1 MIRLRFIFAFTILQN
16 HWLPIR
22 LGWRQF
28 ISRKYDSTNRSS
40 WYFQQEVLIPTIRR
54 NRYYLASADPGHPYR
69 WLGSTIWTTLVS
81 YIDYWYQ
88 SIREEYSPSFFT
100 CQLLPLI
107 IIFHP
112 PSPINHILSSL
123 FSFHP
128 QASMKQRVNMSV
140 KAFWNRHGNRLEGF
154 WFLY

>member
-1 MIRLRFIFAFTILQN
+1 MICLRFIFAFTILQN

-40 WYFQQEVLIPTIRR
+40 WYFPTGSIDIPIRR

-69 WLGSTIWTTLVS
+69 WHESAIWMTLVS
-81 YIDYWYQ
+81 YIDYLCQ
-88 SIREEYSPSFFT
+88 PIREEHFPSFFT

-107 IIFHP
+107 IINHP
-112 PSPINHILSSL
+112 PAPNNHFFSPL
-123 FSFHP
+123 FSFHT
-128 QASMKQRVNMSV
+128 QATMTQRVNMNV
-140 KAFWNRHGNRLEGF
+140 KAFWNRETKCLPA
-154 WFLY
+154 FL